1 MTRLEELNEEL
12 QKLNKDLEAL
22 VHSSLD
28 VVNDLQ
34 AEAELD
40 YHINEINRVTIEISC
55 LIN

>member
-22 VHSSLD
+22 VNSSLD

-40 YHINEINRVTIEISC
+40 YHINEINRVTTEISC